1 MKSWHQTAK
10 LEILSSIGNTWK
22 WRPPGLEA
30 YCSVPCESDCVIGD
44 QIGKMGEESD
54 LNLILSPPSPPPHL
68 GLALGLSS
76 RAPFPYS
83 DSNSHTAMANP
94 IWFQPLIP
102 YTEPQFIPVNG
113 AATAASEEE
122 DHSYLASRGGS
133 SGSHR
138 LRRHSRHIRM
148 PFSEETIKE
157 EKEKEATVEKREMA
171 EKQAE
176 AANSAANFEC
186 NICLDV
192 ACEPVVT
199 LCGHLFCWPC
209 IHQWL
214 HCYSVSK
221 ECPVCKGE
229 VTDKNI
235 IPIYGRGVNGQISK
249 NPNPN
254 EDALPPRPHARRV
267 ESWRQRE
274 SERGGVLLPLS
285 RRLEELI
292 RLRNNRRGR
301 LERSND
307 NGNPRQN
314 ESIHDLVMAATDRI
328 VTRLRA
334 VRRLQNEEGFDETWA
349 FRERILGRRYR
360 HQIESRTAHPESSEV
375 THATTSHPPSSGVI
389 DSTADNVGGP
399 RSQNSTMEGLNSS
412 LRRADRLAIRT
423 RLASMEGMLPTLAS
437 INIRTPRPPALNSN
451 SSEPLGSAAALARS
465 GSGVGMTRRP
475 AFAIGVIES
484 ELRNGEALLEPI
496 DSTTS
501 IPFQSRRGVQTA
513 GASASADVDGGLL
526 PARKIRRLN

>member
-1 MKSWHQTAK
+1 M
-10 LEILSSIGNTWK
+10 EV
-22 WRPPGLEA
+22 
-30 YCSVPCESDCVIGD
+30 YYSVPCESDCVIGD
-44 QIGKMGEESD
+44 QIDKMGEESD

-83 DSNSHTAMANP
+83 DSDSHTAMANP

-102 YTEPQFIPVNG
+102 YTEPQFIPVDG
-113 AATAASEEE
+113 AATAASEE

-138 LRRHSRHIRM
+138 LRRYSRHIRM
-148 PFSEETIKE
+148 PFCEETVKE
-157 EKEKEATVEKREMA
+157 EEEKEATA
-171 EKQAE
+171 EKQDMADKQTE
-176 AANSAANFEC
+176 VANSAANFEC

-209 IHQWL
+209 IYQWL
-214 HCYSVSK
+214 HCYSASK

-235 IPIYGRGVNGQISK
+235 IPIYGRGVNAKISK

-254 EDALPPRPHARRV
+254 EDAPPPRPHARRV

-274 SERGGVLLPLS
+274 SERGVLLPLS

-301 LERSND
+301 LARSND

-360 HQIESRTAHPESSEV
+360 QQIESRTSLPESSDVTHATSSHPESS
-375 THATTSHPPSSGVI
+375 GLI
-389 DSTADNVGGP
+389 NSTADNVEG
-399 RSQNSTMEGLNSS
+399 RRLQNFTMEGLNSS
-412 LRRADRLAIRT
+412 LQRADRLAIRT

-437 INIRTPRPPALNSN
+437 INIPTPRPPALNSN
-451 SSEPLGSAAALARS
+451 SSEPVGSAAALIS
-465 GSGVGMTRRP
+465 TGSAVGLTRRP

-484 ELRNGEALLEPI
+484 ELTNGEALLEPI

-501 IPFQSRRGVQTA
+501 IPFQSRRGVHSA
-513 GASASADVDGGLL
+513 GASASADVDAGLL
-526 PARKIRRLN
+526 PARKLRRLN